1 MGNLLTPAAL
11 ARIVPFVLFMI
22 LLAVRGNWPQAW
34 DFVDARWLYAAS
46 VVIVSGTL
54 IWFWRRY
61 QELGRGSG
69 LSIPHWALSI
79 VVGVVVFQLWINLTE
94 PWMMLGEA
102 TAGFVPVNE
111 NGELI
116 WSLVVFRWVGA
127 ALMVPIMEE
136 LFWRSYLMRWID
148 KPEFEQVDPG
158 AVTAKAIVL
167 STVVFTLAHTQWL
180 GAVIAG
186 LAYAWLYRY
195 TRSLWAPIIAHM
207 VTNGVLGV
215 WVVLHGNWQF
225 W

>member
-11 ARIVPFVLFMI
+11 ARIVPFVLFMV

-46 VVIVSGTL
+46 VVIVSGAL

-102 TAGFVPVNE
+102 TAGFVPVDE

>member
-1 MGNLLTPAAL
+1 MGNFLTPAAL
-11 ARIVPFVLFMI
+11 ARIIPFVLFMV
-22 LLAVRGNWPQAW
+22 LLAVRGNWPEGW
-34 DFVDARWLYAAS
+34 TFVDPRWLYAAS
-46 VVIVSGTL
+46 VVIVSGSL

-69 LSIPHWALSI
+69 LSLPNWALSI
-79 VVGVVVFQLWINLTE
+79 AVGVVVFALWISLTE

-102 TAGFVPVNE
+102 TAGFVPVDE

-116 WSLVVFRWVGA
+116 WSLVIFRWVGA

-148 KPEFEQVDPG
+148 KPDFEQVDPG
-158 AVTAKAIVL
+158 TVSAKAIVL

-186 LAYAWLYRY
+186 LAYAWLYRH

-215 WVVLHGNWQF
+215 WVVMHGHWQF

>member
-34 DFVDARWLYAAS
+34 DFVDPRWLYAAS
-46 VVIVSGTL
+46 VVIVSGAL

-102 TAGFVPVNE
+102 TAGFVPVDE

-158 AVTAKAIVL
+158 SVTAKAIVL

>member
-1 MGNLLTPAAL
+1 MGNLFTPAAL
-11 ARIVPFVLFMI
+11 ARIIPFVLFMV
-22 LLAVRGNWPQAW
+22 LLALRGSWPESW
-34 DFVDARWLYAAS
+34 TFIDARWLYAVAVVVVSAS
-46 VVIVSGTL
+46 L
-54 IWFWRRY
+54 IWFWRQY
-61 QELGRGSG
+61 SELGRGSG
-69 LSIPHWALSI
+69 LSLKNVLLS
-79 VVGVVVFQLWINLTE
+79 VGVGLVVYQIWIMTTE

-102 TAGFVPVNE
+102 TASFVPVDE

-116 WSLVVFRWVGA
+116 WSLVIFRWVGA

-158 AVTAKAIVL
+158 SVTLKAIVL

-186 LAYAWLYRY
+186 LAYAWLYRH
-195 TRSLWAPIIAHM
+195 TRSLWAPVIAHV

-215 WVVLHGNWQF
+215 WVVLNGNWSF

>member
-1 MGNLLTPAAL
+1 MGNFLTPAAL
-11 ARIVPFVLFMI
+11 ARIIPFVLFMV
-22 LLAVRGNWPQAW
+22 LLAVRGNWPEGW
-34 DFVDARWLYAAS
+34 TFVDPRWLYAAS
-46 VVIVSGTL
+46 VVIVSGSL

-69 LSIPHWALSI
+69 LSLPNWALSI
-79 VVGVVVFQLWINLTE
+79 AVGVVVFALWISLTE

-102 TAGFVPVNE
+102 TAGFVPVDE
-111 NGELI
+111 SGELI
-116 WSLVVFRWVGA
+116 WSLVIFRWVGA

-148 KPEFEQVDPG
+148 KPDFEQVDPG
-158 AVTAKAIVL
+158 TVSAKAIVL

-186 LAYAWLYRY
+186 LAYAWLYRH

-215 WVVLHGNWQF
+215 WVVMHGHWQF